1 MQDLVEDGLHS
12 AMVMTKDDTNKVSRY
27 DVASTRP
34 VSPDVQR
41 FSRCGRFWKV
51 TDSSE
56 ETSARYAS
64 QGGVAKATKIAASIY
79 GATKPKLGNPRA
91 PATKK
96 PLKPLPAWND
106 GFGRST
112 SSSSAPVKPRPGL
125 AAHRA
130 NVRTGSNKAAER
142 APIVRTE
149 NIPKEMKATPK
160 SRQAIR

>member
-1 MQDLVEDGLHS
+1 
-12 AMVMTKDDTNKVSRY
+12 MVMTKDDTNKVSRY

-34 VSPDVQR
+34 GPCPSPDEQR

-79 GATKPKLGNPRA
+79 GATKPKLANPRA

-112 SSSSAPVKPRPGL
+112 SSSSAPVKPEARARRPPRERAHWFEQSGR
-125 AAHRA
+125 ARTHRAHREHPQG
-130 NVRTGSNKAAER
+130 GSQE
-142 APIVRTE
+142 E
-149 NIPKEMKATPK
+149 
-160 SRQAIR
+160 